1 MQELRGSCA
10 GAVQRLCGNCAA
22 QLAFARP
29 WKRFSIGHI
38 LNGRFWKRYHVI
50 SEKGAW
56 NLATFACSFCA
67 RMPRHSLRQ
76 DLHSPEKAFIHLL
89 LSLAATA
96 GWVA

>member
-1 MQELRGSCA
+1 MRCRVGGS
-10 GAVQRLCGNCAA
+10 CAA
-22 QLAFARP
+22 QLTLAKARN
-29 WKRFSIGHI
+29 RSSIGHI
-38 LNGRFWKRYHVI
+38 LNGRFWKRYQVI

-56 NLATFACSFCA
+56 NLPTFACSFCA

-96 GWVA
+96 GWV